1 MCSRYHLCFAALSQ
15 GRPHAVPSHGRAVTG
30 APGARL
36 LGSWAV
42 GVPAPRCIR
51 RRPLSPF
58 HRARGSLCS
67 IVAGTPPLPRC
78 IRAGLY
84 RIRAQMSR
92 VSGRK
97 GPPPESAPALTPCPA
112 GAVRPIS
119 KSSPQSPAKYPSS
132 ASAKPTGGAPPLF
145 LEKSRGAG
153 LSAPGPYS
161 PFSSATSASVKY
173 RHCPGGRSPSSRVCS
188 RTRRSRLTFRSHRAH
203 MRRICRFFPS

>member
-36 LGSWAV
+36 LGRWAV

-58 HRARGSLCS
+58 HRPGALYAASWRVLLLFLAVYGQDYTGFGPKCQGFQGGKAPRPPTGKRSGTDPVSRRGRPSYLQKFS
-67 IVAGTPPLPRC
+67 
-78 IRAGLY
+78 
-84 RIRAQMSR
+84 SE
-92 VSGRK
+92 SGK
-97 GPPPESAPALTPCPA
+97 TSAP
-112 GAVRPIS
+112 
-119 KSSPQSPAKYPSS
+119 SPR
-132 ASAKPTGGAPPLF
+132 GAPPLF